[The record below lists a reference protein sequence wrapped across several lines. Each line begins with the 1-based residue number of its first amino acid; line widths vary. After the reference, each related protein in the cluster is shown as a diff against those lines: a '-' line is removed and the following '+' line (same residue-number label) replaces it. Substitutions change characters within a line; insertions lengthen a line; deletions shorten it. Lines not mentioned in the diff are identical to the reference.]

1 MCCPSPSLSLVTTL
15 SIQWEPQAV
24 AVAFIYLAAKLSKY
38 DIQSKYGS
46 KSRSW
51 WRQFVG
57 TLDSH
62 DLDCKRRGGKSY
74 DMACTIG

>member
-62 DLDCKRRGGKSY
+62 DLDCKKGGERV
-74 DMACTIG
+74 MIWLVL